1 MCVQWVAQ
9 LGELVLF
16 VLLVA
21 PAALKPAMPPVI
33 KDHPFN
39 VFWAAPTLFCKDNF
53 NVNMNLQVFNIIP
66 NPFETQSG
74 STIAIFYPKELGYY
88 PYFSEDGTSF
98 YGGIPQK
105 VNLSEHLRKSAG
117 DIADAVTLWRS
128 EGLAVIDWEGWRPQ
142 WDRNWG
148 SRMIYKNHSLAFT
161 RHHHPDWAE
170 TKVRTAAQKEFENAG
185 RSFMNVTLT
194 LALEMRP
201 KRLWGFYLY
210 PDCYNYDYR
219 INPEFYTGSCPD
231 DEIFRNDQLM
241 WLWEKSAALYPS
253 IYLSKILKSN
263 LNALKFV
270 HFRVREALR
279 VAKMARKDYA
289 LPVFI
294 FSRPF
299 YLQSIEALS
308 EEDLVHT
315 IGESAALGA
324 AGIILWGG
332 YEYSDTKETCLSVQ
346 QAVHGLLGPYVLNV
360 TSAAKLCSQNLC
372 NSHGRCVRKTP
383 ESSFYLHMPEDS
395 HKNYVSKKGFR
406 FVIPSP
412 SKLKTIMNMKNGFVC
427 HCYYGW
433 HGDSCRSHSPNLEKN
448 KAPASGL
455 NSAVIVGMALFV
467 IRMNYFPIHYYNGN
481 FSLKTLKRRK
491 IIFL

>member
-1 MCVQWVAQ
+1 MCSQWVAQ
-9 LGELVLF
+9 LGELVLL
-16 VLLVA
+16 VLVTQ
-21 PAALKPAMPPVI
+21 AALKPAMPPVI
-33 KDHPFN
+33 KNQPFN
-39 VFWAAPTLFCKDNF
+39 IFWAAPTLFCKDNF
-53 NVNMNLQVFNIIP
+53 DVNMNLQAFNIIP

-74 STIAIFYPKELGYY
+74 STIAVFYPKELGYY
-88 PYFSEDGTSF
+88 PYFSEDGISF
-98 YGGIPQK
+98 YGGIPQN
-105 VNLSEHLRKSAG
+105 VNLSEHLRKSAN
-117 DIADAVTLWRS
+117 DIANAVSLWRS

-148 SRMIYKNHSLAFT
+148 GRIIYKNHSLAFT

-170 TKVRTAAQKEFENAG
+170 TKVRTVAQQEFENAG
-185 RSFMNVTLT
+185 KSLMNVTLT

-253 IYLSKILKSN
+253 IYLSKILKSDI
-263 LNALKFV
+263 NALKFV

-279 VAKMARKDYA
+279 IAEKARKDYA

-332 YEYSDTKETCLSVQ
+332 YEYSDTKETCLSLQ
-346 QAVHGLLGPYVLNV
+346 QTVHGLLGPYALNV
-360 TSAAKLCSQNLC
+360 TSAAKLCSQSLC
-372 NSHGRCVRKTP
+372 NSHGRCIRKTP
-383 ESSFYLHMPEDS
+383 DSSFYLHMPEDS
-395 HKNYVSKKGFR
+395 QKNSVTSKGVN
-406 FVIPSP
+406 FVISP
-412 SKLKTIMNMKNGFVC
+412 KSKLKAIVNMKNGFVC

-433 HGDSCRSHSPNLEKN
+433 HGESCRSHSPNLQKN
-448 KAPASGL
+448 KVPATGFNL
-455 NSAVIVGMALFV
+455 AVSVGMALFV
-467 IRMNYFPIHYYNGN
+467 ILMNFFLFP
-481 FSLKTLKRRK
+481 TTMV
-491 IIFL
+491 IFL